1 VSRNELFNEIRNRLA
16 ATEKTLLVS
25 IDGPAGAGK
34 TTLAKELT
42 NEFTNSDVI
51 HMDDL
56 YRGWALTL
64 GPNLTRELLSIIEQ
78 VNEGGS
84 ATYAKFNW
92 HNNQIGEEIKV
103 TKPSLLILEG
113 VGSAQS
119 ALDELVDIK
128 VWIEVPIELGL
139 ARVLERDGQELAEA
153 MAEFIEQQESHFT
166 AENTKQRADF
176 HLSGN

>member
-1 VSRNELFNEIRNRLA
+1 VSRSELFSEIKNRLA
-16 ATEKTLLVS
+16 TAEKTLIISV
-25 IDGPAGAGK
+25 DGPAGAGK
-34 TTLAKELT
+34 TTLANELV
-42 NEFTNSDVI
+42 DVFANTDVV

-78 VNEGGS
+78 INESGS
-84 ATYAKFNW
+84 ASYAKFDW
-92 HNNQIGEEIKV
+92 HSNQIGDEIKIS
-103 TKPSLLILEG
+103 KPALLILEG

-119 ALDELVDIK
+119 ALDELVDLK
-128 VWIEVPIELGL
+128 VWLEVPIELGL
-139 ARVLERDGQELAEA
+139 ARVLERDGQEFAEA

-166 AENTKQRADF
+166 EQKTKQRADF